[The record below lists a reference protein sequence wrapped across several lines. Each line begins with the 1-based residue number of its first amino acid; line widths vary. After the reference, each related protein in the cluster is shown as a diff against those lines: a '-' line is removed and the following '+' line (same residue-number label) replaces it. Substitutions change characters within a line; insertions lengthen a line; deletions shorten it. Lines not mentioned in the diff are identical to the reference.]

1 MRIKTDSRPVRDLS
15 SSVALEMDKDLR
27 AVNAGVETH
36 CDYSSSQDEV
46 DDELEVRP
54 TMKSTLIAKNH
65 LE

>member
-1 MRIKTDSRPVRDLS
+1 
-15 SSVALEMDKDLR
+15 MDKDLR

>member
-1 MRIKTDSRPVRDLS
+1 
-15 SSVALEMDKDLR
+15 MDKDLR
-27 AVNAGVETH
+27 AVNAFVEAY
-36 CDYSSSQDEV
+36 CDHPSPLDEV

>member
-1 MRIKTDSRPVRDLS
+1 MRTLVLRRTTSPCRDLS

-27 AVNAGVETH
+27 EGNACVE
-36 CDYSSSQDEV
+36 DPSPQDEV

-54 TMKSTLIAKNH
+54 TMNSALIAKNH

>member
-1 MRIKTDSRPVRDLS
+1 MRDLS

-27 AVNAGVETH
+27 AVNACVEAH
-36 CDYSSSQDEV
+36 CDYPSPQDEV

-54 TMKSTLIAKNH
+54 TINSTLIAKNH